1 MDEKKKTKELKRI
14 HIRWRES
21 REKKIRVKKLSPRR
35 KKARKRTPF
44 SCHHTIFHYESFG
57 NEYLLGQKKAASV
70 PSQERLISH
79 VT

>member
-1 MDEKKKTKELKRI
+1 MRRRKPKNSKEYTFDGGSPEK
-14 HIRWRES
+14 
-21 REKKIRVKKLSPRR
+21 KKIRVKKLSPRR

-57 NEYLLGQKKAASV
+57 NEYLLGQKKATSV